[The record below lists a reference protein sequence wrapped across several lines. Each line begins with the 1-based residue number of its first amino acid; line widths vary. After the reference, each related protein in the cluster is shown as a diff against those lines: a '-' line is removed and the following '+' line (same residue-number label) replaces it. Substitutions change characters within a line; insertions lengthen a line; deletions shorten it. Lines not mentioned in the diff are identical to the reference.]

1 MTDETKAAFQ
11 HPEER
16 SLITSGKNFYDRI
29 SLRDYVRQVE
39 IGAFHAER
47 GQVQGISFNIVLE
60 VDLPKNPDDDV
71 DQIISYD
78 TLISAIDVALSVE
91 RINLLETL
99 AERVSENILS
109 DPRAVRVFIR
119 IEKLDRGPGLLGV
132 EIVRCQELKSL
143 NSKPLSNSFIVIFLD
158 EETIKSERLSEV
170 ITLLTRQDYPVV
182 ISLSDYGFRSKTLN
196 KAAQK
201 RVDLLSLD
209 QNAWT
214 LSGFDERCKVVE
226 TRTELEWAINDSQL
240 IVWSPSRIV
249 LSSEINLELSNFN
262 SSELT
267 EWFAKEFGAE
277 GIFSIGD
284 NPQGPG
290 LHMTIDEALNNKK
303 LVVRIK

>member
-1 MTDETKAAFQ
+1 MTDEIKVAFQ

-16 SLITSGKNFYDRI
+16 SLMTSGKSCYDRI
-29 SLRDYVRQVE
+29 SLRNYVRKVE

-78 TLISAIDVALSVE
+78 TLISAIDLALSVE

-109 DPRAVRVFIR
+109 DPRAIRVFIR

-132 EIVRCQELKSL
+132 EIVRRQESKSL
-143 NSKPLSNSFIVIFLD
+143 NSKPLSNCFIVVFLD
-158 EETIKSERLSEV
+158 EEAIKSERLSEV
-170 ITLLTRQDYPVV
+170 ITLVTRQDYPVV
-182 ISLSDYGFRSKTLN
+182 ISLCDYGFRPKNLK
-196 KAAQK
+196 KAAQR
-201 RVDLLSLD
+201 RVNLLSLD
-209 QNAWT
+209 QNAWA

-226 TRTELEWAINDSQL
+226 TRTELEWAINESQL

-249 LSSEINLELSNFN
+249 LSSDISLELSNFN
-262 SSELT
+262 SFELT
-267 EWFAKEFGAE
+267 EWFAEEFGAQ

-284 NPQGPG
+284 SLTGPG
-290 LHMTIDEALNNKK
+290 LRMTIDEALNNKK
-303 LVVRIK
+303 LIFKN